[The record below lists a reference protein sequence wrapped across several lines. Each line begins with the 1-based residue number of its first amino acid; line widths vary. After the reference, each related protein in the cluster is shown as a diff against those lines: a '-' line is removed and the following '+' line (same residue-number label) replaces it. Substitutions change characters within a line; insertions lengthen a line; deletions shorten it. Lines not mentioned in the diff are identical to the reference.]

1 MRDLN
6 DLFFFVQAV
15 EHGGFA
21 PAARNL
27 GMPKSRLSRRIAM
40 LEDRLGVRLFQ
51 RSTRRFAVAEIGKEY
66 YRHCAAML
74 VEADAAEV
82 VGPSPYPRY
91 QVAICDGRVEVC

>member
-6 DLFFFVQAV
+6 DLFFFVQAA

-27 GMPKSRLSRRIAM
+27 GMPKSRLSRGIAM

-82 VGPSPYPRY
+82 VGPSSYPRY